1 MNTSSTWIASL
12 GLAVAAACG
21 SSAHTHDP
29 DTSHDPDPDAGPDP
43 DAPAPAAGTIRVTTT
58 TAPAL
63 IAFRDGPTAAW
74 QTPSEEAPGR
84 YAFEVHGPYEV
95 TVVCRRPG
103 ALDVHQRARTL
114 DDALEVAVPC
124 PPPSAS
130 PTHAVTGT
138 MKQTGI
144 LQLGPSGFDNG
155 GGDGQPWQFEI
166 QAPAG
171 TFDLLAMTTDWVKIV
186 RGIEVAG
193 PTAVPGVL
201 DVDGTGVRLVPVPLE
216 VTNEDPAHSVGIHI
230 SIETPS
236 TSRMFVSSS
245 TETGGRQV
253 PASALLATDL
263 QLATVV
269 SGNATVN
276 RTIQR
281 PLAAGTTFTLLP
293 QLTDVTLAAE
303 GGQVTG
309 SWTKLP
315 PNDVVQLSTEGFSAD
330 FATYHTHTKQLTAA
344 FLAATGA
351 HTARLE
357 TDLPSFDP
365 SWRLGLDRVV
375 RKLAAIDLRAN
386 DEIATSE
393 IWQDPPLSATSIR
406 SAREHRIVDA
416 LRALRRTYPASS
428 VAFATR

>member
-12 GLAVAAACG
+12 GLAMAAACG
-21 SSAHTHDP
+21 NSAHT
-29 DTSHDPDPDAGPDP
+29 DPDATPNP

-74 QTPSEEAPGR
+74 QTPTEEAPGR
-84 YAFEVHGPYEV
+84 YAFDVHGPYEV

-114 DDALEVAVPC
+114 DDAIDLAVPC
-124 PPPSAS
+124 PVPAP

-138 MKQTGI
+138 MKQSGI
-144 LQLGPSGFDNG
+144 LQLGPNGFDNG
-155 GGDGQPWQFEI
+155 GGNGQPWQFEI

-201 DVDGTGVRLVPVPLE
+201 DVDGTGVRLVPVPFE
-216 VTNEDPAHSVGIHI
+216 VTNEDPTHSIGIHV

-236 TSRMFVSSS
+236 TSRMYVSTSG
-245 TETGGRQV
+245 ETGGRQV

-281 PLAAGTTFTLLP
+281 PLSAGTTFTLLP
-293 QLTDVTLAAE
+293 QLTGVTLAAE

-309 SWTKLP
+309 SWTNLP
-315 PNDVVQLSTEGFSAD
+315 PNDVVQLSTEGFSDD

-351 HTARLE
+351 HAARLE
-357 TDLPSFDP
+357 TDQPGFDP
-365 SWRLGLDRVV
+365 SWRIGLDRLI
-375 RKLAAIDLRAN
+375 RKLGVIVLRAN

-393 IWQDPPLSATSIR
+393 LWMNPTFAPPSIQSER
-406 SAREHRIVDA
+406 AHRIVDA
-416 LRALRRTYPASS
+416 LRALRRTYPASN
-428 VAFATR
+428 VASATR